1 MDDVV
6 KDFPMLKNNII
17 YFDNG
22 ATTFKPQSVIDS
34 ITSYYTMYTSNAHR
48 GDYNIS
54 LIVDRKYE
62 EVRSKVKNFINCCR
76 KEEIIFTK
84 GTTESLN
91 MVVFGFLKQKLKK
104 GDEILLTKVEH
115 ASNILPYFN
124 LSKQLGVKIKYIP
137 LNDDLTV
144 SLENVKKM
152 ITKNTTVIS
161 LAHVTNTIGDIRPM
175 EEIGLLCKQNNIYF
189 VIDGAQSVPHIKTD
203 VKKLNCDFLCFS
215 GHKMLGPTGIGVL
228 YGKYKLLQ
236 ELQPLVLGGGMN
248 SSFKDDGTY
257 ELKDIPTRFEAGTQN
272 IEGVIGLG
280 TAIDY
285 LNNIGIDK
293 IHKYEIELKKYLIE
307 RLKEVDN
314 INIYNKDINSN
325 TLLFNIDKV
334 FAQDTSI
341 YLNKH
346 NICVRAGNHC
356 AKILKDE
363 LKVANTCRV
372 SLYFYNTKQEIDTF
386 VETLK
391 KSYNIFKEVI

>member
-1 MDDVV
+1 ME
-6 KDFPMLKNNII
+6 NIN
-17 YFDNG
+17 Y
-22 ATTFKPQSVIDS
+22 
-34 ITSYYTMYTSNAHR
+34 
-48 GDYNIS
+48 
-54 LIVDRKYE
+54 
-62 EVRSKVKNFINCCR
+62 
-76 KEEIIFTK
+76 
-84 GTTESLN
+84 
-91 MVVFGFLKQKLKK
+91 
-104 GDEILLTKVEH
+104 
-115 ASNILPYFN
+115 
-124 LSKQLGVKIKYIP
+124 
-137 LNDDLTV
+137 
-144 SLENVKKM
+144 
-152 ITKNTTVIS
+152 
-161 LAHVTNTIGDIRPM
+161 
-175 EEIGLLCKQNNIYF
+175 
-189 VIDGAQSVPHIKTD
+189 
-203 VKKLNCDFLCFS
+203 
-215 GHKMLGPTGIGVL
+215 
-228 YGKYKLLQ
+228 
-236 ELQPLVLGGGMN
+236 
-248 SSFKDDGTY
+248 DGTY

-285 LNNIGIDK
+285 LNNIGIEK